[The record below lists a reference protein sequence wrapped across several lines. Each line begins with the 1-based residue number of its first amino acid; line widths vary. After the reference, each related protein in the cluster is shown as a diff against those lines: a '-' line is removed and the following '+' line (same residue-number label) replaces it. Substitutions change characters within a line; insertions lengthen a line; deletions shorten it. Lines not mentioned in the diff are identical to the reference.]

1 MSLNSLQDDMSRR
14 AASMAAM
21 AKRASNP
28 QDIQA
33 IQKSLI
39 TGVQN
44 GSIQPYVGIPLIQ
57 ELTQKLTAAKAQM
70 AQNMAGAGMPQPQQ
84 GGAPIAN
91 QIMAQAAQEG
101 QGVETLPSNLPESYA
116 GGGIIAFE
124 GGGKVERFQNTGS
137 TGTTPAGRF
146 FSGLGQSFSEDQ
158 ETAKL
163 RNRLQMKYGPASAL
177 PGLFMQ
183 QSDEDR
189 LAAKAVAKALP
200 SLSFAQLQQ
209 LDAQGPAALTQFG
222 APTTA
227 PTATPAATAPNVTPG
242 APGAQTQ
249 PSAPAA
255 PSALPAAPG
264 APAFK
269 MPGLQTF
276 TPTPAVLPERK
287 MEDLTDLNAIIGD
300 MPKKTKD
307 AAEAAVKETQKKLEE
322 MDRPGFEAREGRLGK
337 REATQ
342 EKDSAIG
349 RALNLMNLGF
359 GIAGSKERTLA
370 GALGNEG
377 RQGIRDLIQGEAAN
391 RAARDR
397 LEEYRDNLEQQKVA
411 AKKGNYNAAQAAG
424 KSAADDLRSA
434 TALSLQ
440 GAQAGNAQAIS
451 MYNTLTQGDIGR
463 AGVVNQ
469 GEQLRA
475 SAVSEQNRNAMA
487 LATLNL
493 QRDQLAQT
501 GAYQQATL
509 AAQEKRY
516 ASMDKASQARI
527 QQVQAKALNDFT
539 MGEGAQLRS
548 QLAKDYGPNF
558 LTATDKRSLEAA
570 RMYNQRK
577 QAYLADIRGQAI
589 DALSAPPAE
598 SLLGLGE

>member
-1 MSLNSLQDDMSRR
+1 LT
-14 AASMAAM
+14 
-21 AKRASNP
+21 K
-28 QDIQA
+28 
-33 IQKSLI
+33 
-39 TGVQN
+39 
-44 GSIQPYVGIPLIQ
+44 
-57 ELTQKLTAAKAQM
+57 ELTKVKAQM
-70 AQNMAGAGMPQPQQ
+70 AQSMAGAGMPQPPQ
-84 GGAPIAN
+84 GGAPIAQ
-91 QIMAQAAQEG
+91 QIMAQAAQANQEG

-158 ETAKL
+158 EAAKL

-209 LDAQGPAALTQFG
+209 LDAQGPAALTQFS
-222 APTTA
+222 AP
-227 PTATPAATAPNVTPG
+227 ATPAATPYDPATATRRSMFEG
-242 APGAQTQ
+242 QTQ
-249 PSAPAA
+249 PPAPAA
-255 PSALPAAPG
+255 PSALPGGPG
-264 APAFK
+264 AAAFK
-269 MPGLQTF
+269 MPDLQTF
-276 TPTPAVLPERK
+276 TPTPAVLPERAAPV
-287 MEDLTDLNAIIGD
+287 LTDLNSFVKD
-300 MPKKTKD
+300 LPEKTK
-307 AAEAAVKETQKKLEE
+307 EATETAITKTQKIYED
-322 MDRPGFEAREGRLGK
+322 MDKPGFEAREGRLGK

-411 AKKGNYNAAQAAG
+411 AKKGNYQAAQAAG
-424 KSAADDLRSA
+424 DRAADNLYKYQNLNMTAA
-434 TALSLQ
+434 TA
-440 GAQAGNAQAIS
+440 GNNQAIQRQQVEQ
-451 MYNTLTQGDIGR
+451 QGDIGR
-463 AGVVNQ
+463 ATVANQ
-469 GEQLRA
+469 GQQIQQG
-475 SAVSEQNRNAMA
+475 AVSEQNRNAMA

-501 GAYQQATL
+501 GAFQTKQLEAMD
-509 AAQEKRY
+509 KRY
-516 ASMDKASQARI
+516 AALDKQSQARVM
-527 QQVQAKALNDFT
+527 QVRAGAVAKFNETLAPQLN
-539 MGEGAQLRS
+539 AQLVD
-548 QLAKDYGPNF
+548 LYGKNWRVGQDP
-558 LTATDKRSLEAA
+558 RSLEA
-570 RMYNQRK
+570 QTKFK
-577 QAYLADIRGQAI
+577 QAQNAYLADIMGTAMDSL
-589 DALSAPPAE
+589 DARSAEGLLS
-598 SLLGLGE
+598 LGE